1 MRRFVPFLV
10 AFSILAAPG
19 LEAAVRGDKAMYIG
33 GTVTAIPEKKQGKL
47 DTSGDSVLV
56 FHWDKESKWEVPF
69 KSFTRMEY
77 GQKAGRRVGAAVMV
91 SPLLLFSKKRKHY
104 LTLHYKSE
112 GQSSEAVV
120 FELSKGTYQQII
132 STLEAKTGLKTEY
145 ETEEAKKEK

>member
-1 MRRFVPFLV
+1 MKRFVSALI
-10 AFSILAAPG
+10 ALSILSAPA
-19 LEAAVRGDKAMYIG
+19 LEAAVRGDKAMYVG
-33 GTVTAIPEKKQGKL
+33 GTVTTIPEKKQGKL

-56 FHWDKESKWEVPF
+56 FNWDKGSKWEVLF
-69 KSFTRMEY
+69 KSLTRMEY

-112 GQSSEAVV
+112 TGSSEAVV

-132 STLEAKTGLKTEY
+132 STLEAKSGLRTEY